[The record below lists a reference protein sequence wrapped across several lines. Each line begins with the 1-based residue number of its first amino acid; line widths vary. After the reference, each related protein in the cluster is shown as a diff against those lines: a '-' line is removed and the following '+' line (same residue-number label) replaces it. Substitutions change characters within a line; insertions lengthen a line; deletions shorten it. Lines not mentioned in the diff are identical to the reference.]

1 MSIVECA
8 SPVYQAGT
16 QTLVVAC
23 GECKPC
29 LRAKLA
35 AAEKNLSMALTEVER
50 NTKDTEDLHKR
61 LADAEERD
69 KLWREYAALLGRE
82 IDSLIGIAHA
92 HGWASSDA
100 NIAAGKQLRKALG
113 L

>member
-61 LADAEERD
+61 LADAENCVRRWLEA
-69 KLWREYAALLGRE
+69 WEVAAICETEPNYTNIVPADIAL
-82 IDSLIGIAHA
+82 DSRGIIK
-92 HGWASSDA
+92 S
-100 NIAAGKQLRKALG
+100 
-113 L
+113 